1 MNVKVVRCICLF
13 LILLTLI
20 GTATACKS
28 KENVPSGQTS
38 DVTLPPVEPD
48 APSEQE
54 AYRPEKEDLD
64 NYTFRMVIDDAGLQV
79 NQRWFTY
86 IEDDGMDV
94 LDQAFY
100 DRNMFLQDYFNINI
114 EFKRIGTYQMVETMR
129 KSLMSHDDFA
139 DITMSVAGHV
149 LKPAATEGLAMDLNK
164 LSPLNLDASYW
175 DQRIQQEYSINN
187 MLFTL
192 EGDYNCYDDLST
204 YVVYFNNY
212 LYEQFDYP
220 DKYGSLY
227 DHVRDGTWTQS
238 LLMEM
243 VKGVAEEDNSNI
255 APGKRWGMYA
265 QDPLPYI
272 YYLATGNHGLVHE
285 EDGSLSLVFDDR
297 TVYNITETLLS
308 DAIKAVAINEDV
320 VVIESCVNAGT
331 ATWPDFFEGFATDKA
346 MFYTG
351 IMVDFQYFSKDMK
364 SLYGML
370 PIPKYNSEQE
380 EYYSW
385 CSSQCHLP
393 LVIPKTAY
401 DHAET
406 TAKIT
411 EAMAYFSKYPF
422 SSKGMTVV
430 EAEYEWLMLNSVCRT
445 YDDLDMAKIVFASKA
460 YDLDFATNL
469 TGITW
474 LTQEHCRSGS
484 LDRFSSNLRGIQS
497 KALGQLTEFLRD
509 VKDNNLSD

>member
-79 NQRWFTY
+79 NQGWFTY

-139 DITMSVAGHV
+139 DITFSVAGHV
-149 LKPAATEGLAMDLNK
+149 LKSAATEGLAMDLNK

-192 EGDYNCYDDLST
+192 
-204 YVVYFNNY
+204 
-212 LYEQFDYP
+212 
-220 DKYGSLY
+220 
-227 DHVRDGTWTQS
+227 
-238 LLMEM
+238 
-243 VKGVAEEDNSNI
+243 
-255 APGKRWGMYA
+255 
-265 QDPLPYI
+265 
-272 YYLATGNHGLVHE
+272 
-285 EDGSLSLVFDDR
+285 
-297 TVYNITETLLS
+297 
-308 DAIKAVAINEDV
+308 
-320 VVIESCVNAGT
+320 
-331 ATWPDFFEGFATDKA
+331 
-346 MFYTG
+346 
-351 IMVDFQYFSKDMK
+351 
-364 SLYGML
+364 
-370 PIPKYNSEQE
+370 
-380 EYYSW
+380 
-385 CSSQCHLP
+385 
-393 LVIPKTAY
+393 
-401 DHAET
+401 
-406 TAKIT
+406 
-411 EAMAYFSKYPF
+411 
-422 SSKGMTVV
+422 
-430 EAEYEWLMLNSVCRT
+430 
-445 YDDLDMAKIVFASKA
+445 
-460 YDLDFATNL
+460 
-469 TGITW
+469 
-474 LTQEHCRSGS
+474 
-484 LDRFSSNLRGIQS
+484 
-497 KALGQLTEFLRD
+497 
-509 VKDNNLSD
+509 